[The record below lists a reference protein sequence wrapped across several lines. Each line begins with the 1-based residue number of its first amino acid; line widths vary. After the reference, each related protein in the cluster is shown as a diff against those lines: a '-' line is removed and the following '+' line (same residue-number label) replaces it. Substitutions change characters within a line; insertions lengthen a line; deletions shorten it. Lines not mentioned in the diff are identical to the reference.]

1 MGHELKEPDS
11 VERTGGSNQTLFM
24 LEAQMQTYARF
35 WADKSG
41 SAAVEF
47 GFIAMG
53 VAAIVMM
60 FVLNIAYRS

>member
-1 MGHELKEPDS
+1 
-11 VERTGGSNQTLFM
+11 
-24 LEAQMQTYARF
+24 MQTYARF